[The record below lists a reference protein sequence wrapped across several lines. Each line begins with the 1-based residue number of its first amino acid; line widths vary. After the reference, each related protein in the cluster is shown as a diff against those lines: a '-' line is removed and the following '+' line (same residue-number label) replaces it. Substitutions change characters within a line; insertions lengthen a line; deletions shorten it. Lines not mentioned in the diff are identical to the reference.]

1 MNQPLLVDATDLAFW
16 ANRRDAQALLPRLVR
31 RLIHATVDHP
41 KRICFRA
48 GEGVQL
54 GGWDGIVEIEQG
66 NAFVPDGLS
75 AWELSV
81 EKKVKAKADSDYE
94 KRCADPFGVDQ
105 SNATFVF
112 VTARK
117 WGGKDAWV
125 TERNKEGTWREVRA
139 YDADDMEAWLETAP
153 PVHTWISILL
163 GKHPEGARDVDGYWN
178 DWSKATD
185 PETSPDLVLA
195 GRKPTLEAVHSWLVN
210 PATPLTLRGESRA
223 ESLAVLAA
231 SIQKLEPDERE
242 RVLSR
247 TVIVRDLATWRRL
260 TASES
265 RLLLVQDFEGAE
277 TIGSAMQKGHAPVVL
292 LGHADSASSNAVQ
305 IPRCSREE
313 AARALLTMGLP
324 SDKVGEL
331 ATLARRSLISLH
343 RRTSI
348 VPEIEQPKWARPENA
363 HLLLPALL
371 AGRWSADTEGD
382 REILATISGTSY
394 EAVNTTCVRWLNED
408 DPPVRCVGTIWY
420 LTSEEDAWSLLGRY
434 LTTDDLDRFSQ
445 VAVGVLKRADPSFDL
460 PDDQRW
466 MAGVIGPRPEHS
478 AVLRTGI
485 ANTLAIM
492 GAKGEAIRVTGD
504 LTIEGCA
511 GLCVRNVLDTDD
523 WKVWASFPLT
533 VLAEAAPDEFLAAV
547 DRGLSGDHPVLR
559 GLFGDQEDDL
569 FSSPAHIGLL
579 FALETLAWS
588 EGHLVRSATALA
600 KLARIDPD
608 GKWANRPL
616 ASLRSIFLLWS
627 PQTTAPPEKRF
638 SAIDAIRQR
647 LPEIAW
653 KVMNSLL
660 PQHMDHQNRTA
671 RPRWRDWIPEDD
683 VRVTTI
689 EHAKAVNELIV
700 RLLEDV
706 GADGT
711 RWSDLIDALPQLP
724 RDGYDLVVMRLESLD
739 AEEMQP
745 AGLASIWN
753 GFRTLISQHRS
764 HPDADWSLPKDE
776 VDRLA
781 DLLSRFEPEEP
792 LARFGW
798 LFGNRPALPE
808 GREADWESYESAI
821 AARQCGAV
829 QTLYDT
835 RALHWVA
842 EFVENVD
849 RPDQL
854 GAAFAR
860 SVVAGQVGDV
870 LLHEHLRPDDIRY
883 HRFVAG
889 FINQKVRA
897 CGLDWAREKL
907 ASLASAWSPK
917 QRAAFCVSLP
927 FETATW
933 EIVEGLGQPVSREY
947 WATVSPAYV
956 DEVDVEVAARHLLE
970 CDRPHI
976 AVGLLQL
983 RIRSSKLSATLLV
996 ETLESLLRCP
1006 KNELDE
1012 RRLSAHDVSEL
1023 LEVASTSPDVD
1034 ESRIAAL
1041 EWGFLPAFGR
1051 RQHTPRLLLRELA
1064 RSPEFFAQVVALVFR
1079 AEGEES
1085 RELSEEEQAR
1095 WTRAYELLETWR
1107 WRPLPGMPE
1116 DGAFDA
1122 EGLRNWVVKAREI
1135 LQADGRL
1142 AMCDHTIGQVLSGS
1156 PGGDDSIWP
1165 HPAVRDLIEELES
1178 DDFEQGLMI
1187 GLLNSEGVTWRDPKE
1202 GGSREQSAADRYEQW
1217 ARAVCHRRGRTAA
1230 MLRRMQDSY
1239 QARARHEDQRAELRE
1254 DLSP

>member
-1 MNQPLLVDATDLAFW
+1 MNQSLLVDATNLAFW

-41 KRICFRA
+41 QRICFRA
-48 GEGVQL
+48 GEGVQI

-66 NAFVPDGLS
+66 NEFVPDGLS

-81 EKKVKAKADSDYE
+81 EKKVKAKADSDYK

-112 VTARK
+112 ITARR
-117 WGGKDAWV
+117 WGGKDSWV

-139 YDADDMEAWLETAP
+139 YDADDMETWLETAP
-153 PVHTWISILL
+153 AVHSWISILL
-163 GKHPEGARDVDGYWN
+163 GKHPEGTRDVDGYWN
-178 DWSKATD
+178 DLSKATA
-185 PETSPDLVLA
+185 PETLPDLVLA
-195 GRKPTLEAVHSWLVN
+195 GRKPALEAVHSWLAN
-210 PATPLTLRGESRA
+210 PATPFILRGESRA

-265 RLLLVQDFEGAE
+265 PLLLVQDFESAE
-277 TIGSAMQKGHAPVVL
+277 TIGSAMQKGHATIVL
-292 LGHADSASSNAVQ
+292 LGYADSASSNAVQ
-305 IPRCSREE
+305 IPRCSRED
-313 AARALLTMGLP
+313 AAKALRTMGLP
-324 SDKVGEL
+324 SEKVGEL
-331 ATLARRSLISLH
+331 AALARRSLIVLH
-343 RRTSI
+343 RRISI
-348 VPEIEQPKWARPENA
+348 VPEIEQPKWALPENA
-363 HLLLPALL
+363 RLLLPALL
-371 AGRWSADTEGD
+371 AGRWSADTQGD

-394 EAVNTTCVRWLNED
+394 ENVNTTCVRWSNED
-408 DPPVRCVGTIWY
+408 DPPVRCVGTTWY
-420 LTSEEDAWSLLGRY
+420 LTSEEDAWYLLGRY
-434 LTTDDLDRFSQ
+434 LTRDDLDRFSQ
-445 VAVGVLKRADPSFDL
+445 VAVDVLKRPDPSFDL
-460 PDDQRW
+460 PDERRW
-466 MAGVIGPRPEHS
+466 MAGVIGPQPQNS
-478 AVLRTGI
+478 GVLRTGI

-492 GAKGEAIRVTGD
+492 GAKGESIRTTGD

-511 GLCVRNVLDTDD
+511 GLCVRNVIDTDD
-523 WKVWASFPLT
+523 WKIWASLPLG

-569 FSSPAHIGLL
+569 FSSPAHTGLL

-600 KLARIDPD
+600 KLARIDPG

-627 PQTTAPPEKRF
+627 PQTTASLEKRF

-660 PQHMDHQNRTA
+660 PQHMDHQNPTA
-671 RPRWRDWIPEDD
+671 RPRWRDWGPEDN
-683 VRVTTI
+683 VRMTTI
-689 EHAKAVNELIV
+689 EHAKAVSELIV
-700 RLLEDV
+700 RLLEDAGQD
-706 GADGT
+706 GA

-724 RDGYDLVVMRLESLD
+724 REEYDLVVTRLESLD
-739 AEEMQP
+739 AEAMKP
-745 AGLASIWN
+745 ANSASIWN
-753 GFRTLISQHRS
+753 GLRALISRHRS
-764 HPDADWSLPKDE
+764 YPDADWSLPNNE

-781 DLLSRFEPEEP
+781 DVLARFESEEP

-829 QTLYDT
+829 QTLYET
-835 RALHWVA
+835 RALQWVA

-849 RPDQL
+849 HPNQL
-854 GAAFAR
+854 GAALAR
-860 SVVAGQVGDV
+860 SAVADQVGDV
-870 LLHEHLRPDDIRY
+870 LLHDYLRPEETRY

-889 FINQKVRA
+889 FINQEVRA

-907 ASLASAWSPK
+907 ASLASAWSPT
-917 QRAAFCVSLP
+917 QRAAFCVCLP
-927 FETATW
+927 FEAATW
-933 EIVEGLGQPVSREY
+933 EIVEGMGQPVSREY
-947 WATVSPAYV
+947 WATVPPFHV
-956 DEVDVEVAARHLLE
+956 DEVDMEVAARHLLE
-970 CDRPHI
+970 CDRPHV
-976 AVGLLQL
+976 AVDLLQL
-983 RIRSSKLSATLLV
+983 HLQSSKLPATLIV

-1006 KNELDE
+1006 ETEVDE

-1023 LEVASTSPDVD
+1023 LDLASTSPDVD

-1041 EWGFLPAFGR
+1041 EWGFLPALGR

-1095 WTRAYELLETWR
+1095 WTRAYELLESWR

-1116 DGAFDA
+1116 DGVFDA
-1122 EGLRNWVVKAREI
+1122 EALRNWVVKAREI

-1187 GLLNSEGVTWRDPKE
+1187 GLLNSEGATSRDPKE
-1202 GGSREQSAADRYEQW
+1202 GGSREQSAADRYKQW
-1217 ARAVCHRRGRTAA
+1217 ARAVCHRWGRTAA
-1230 MLRRMQDSY
+1230 MLRRMRDHY
-1239 QARARHEDQRAELRE
+1239 ETRARREDQRAELRE